1 MENFFLIF
9 LTIFIGYCF
18 NKFNIFPSESA
29 AILNKFVIFISLPA
43 LILLQIPKL
52 TLSFDVL
59 IPIIISWSVIIAS
72 ALIIYFV
79 SKLLNFS
86 KEITGAL
93 MLVAVLTNSSFFGIP
108 VIEAFYGEDAL
119 PYIMVYDQ
127 LGTFLALATYGT
139 FIAAYYSAKSKITIS
154 MIAYKIL
161 TFPPFIALILSLFLM
176 EVTFSSIVNSI
187 LTSLSATV
195 VPIALIAVGLQLQFK
210 LPKNDLQP
218 LSIALLIKLIIAPI
232 MALFICAIFS
242 WDNLASKVSVL
253 EAAMAP
259 MITAGAMASAAG
271 LAPRLSSAIIG
282 YGAIIS
288 FVTSYIFY
296 LIL

>member
-1 MENFFLIF
+1 MENFILIF
-9 LTIFIGYCF
+9 FTIFIGYCF
-18 NKFNIFPSESA
+18 NKFNVFPQESA
-29 AILNKFVIFISLPA
+29 ALLNKFVIYISLPA
-43 LILLQIPKL
+43 MILLQIPKL
-52 TLSFDVL
+52 TLSFDIL
-59 IPIIISWSVIIAS
+59 IPIIISWSVIICS
-72 ALIIYFV
+72 AVIILFL

-108 VIEAFYGEDAL
+108 IIEAFYGVDAL

-127 LGTFLALATYGT
+127 LGIFLALATYGT

-154 MIAYKIL
+154 MISYKVI
-161 TFPPFIALILSLFLM
+161 TFPPFIALCFALFFIGTQFHTAIESL
-176 EVTFSSIVNSI
+176 

-195 VPIALIAVGLQLQFK
+195 VPVALVAVGLQLQFK

-218 LSIALLIKLIIAPI
+218 LSIALLVKLIIAPI
-232 MALFICAIFS
+232 IAITICTIFS
-242 WDNLASKVSVL
+242 WDNLASKVSIL

-282 YGAIIS
+282 YGAILS
-288 FVTSYIFY
+288 FATSYIFY
-296 LIL
+296 KLI

>member
-1 MENFFLIF
+1 VENFFLIF